1 MSVERVTST
10 TLVTGASGFVGRHAL
25 APLVARGHHVVAVS
39 RRRPAW
45 APANVR
51 WLEADLLDEA
61 ARARSIV
68 AAGATHLLH
77 FAWYAEHGKF
87 WHAPENR
94 HWADAS
100 SDLFARFAA
109 AGGRR
114 AVGSGSCAEYDWA
127 RPDVEAFVEG
137 DEPGAPQTAYG
148 IEKLRTARA
157 LLGQPGLSAA
167 WGRIFYLFGEHEDPR
182 RLVPSV
188 ARALL
193 RGERPRLGPGTQ
205 IADFLEAREA
215 ASAFVALL
223 VSGAEGVVNIG
234 SGERRSVADVAREL
248 AALAGRPDALELG
261 ALPPREGEPAR
272 LVPELG
278 RLRDEVGFRP
288 SRGLSEGLAAA
299 LAYWRQVEESIGER
313 TPGSSQGQ

>member
-1 MSVERVTST
+1 MSAESVTPT

-25 APLVARGHHVVAVS
+25 APLVALGHRVVAVS
-39 RRRPAW
+39 RRRPSW

-51 WLEADLLDEA
+51 WLEADLLDDADRERTVA
-61 ARARSIV
+61 

-94 HWADAS
+94 RWADAS
-100 SDLFARFAA
+100 VDLFARFAS

-114 AVGSGSCAEYDWA
+114 TVGSGSCAEYDWT
-127 RPDVEAFVEG
+127 RQGVEAFVEG
-137 DEPGAPQTAYG
+137 DEPGAPQTSYG

-157 LLGQPGLSAA
+157 LLAEPGLSAA

-188 ARALL
+188 ACALL

-205 IADFLEAREA
+205 VADFLEAREA
-215 ASAFVALL
+215 AAAFVALL
-223 VSGAEGVVNIG
+223 VSGVEGVVNLG

-288 SRGLSEGLAAA
+288 SRGLREGLAAA
-299 LAYWRQVEESIGER
+299 LAYWRER
-313 TPGSSQGQ
+313 TPSPGGALEGRGGLW